1 MKKSSGYIPEL
12 DGVRGLAIILVVI
25 FHAFMLAVVP
35 MKGLIP
41 TLASYGFAGVDLFFV
56 LSGCLITGILLEAK
70 DRPDY
75 FKKFYAKRAL
85 RIWPLYYLLIGV
97 TFVAIPF
104 IAARAQLE
112 MGDLSV
118 LKSHSVWVYVL
129 LLQNIYYPVGG
140 PTLLLMTWS
149 LAIEEQ
155 FYLIWPWLV
164 LLFNRKCLVWIVAGV
179 LMLSPLTRFV
189 AQQRGVGV
197 SRIYFMTWYR
207 LDGLA
212 FGALIAL
219 YRASSFYE
227 ARLTWMAALVALGIG
242 APASFYLLS
251 ADPPSFVA
259 LRFSMLALASAGL
272 VTFAIWC
279 YDTRSRLGQP
289 LRAAWLR
296 YTGRVSYCLYLVHQP
311 IYYIL
316 GGRYARHV
324 VNGRVGPAIA
334 IMFLGFAISLVVA
347 TVSWFGFE
355 SQILKLKSRLH
366 EQAPTLAAVEG
377 WR

>member
-12 DGVRGLAIILVVI
+12 DGVRGLAILLVVI

-41 TLASYGFAGVDLFFV
+41 MLASYGFAGVDLFFV
-56 LSGCLITGILLEAK
+56 LSGFLITGILLDAK
-70 DRPDY
+70 GQPDY
-75 FKKFYAKRAL
+75 FKKFYTKRAL
-85 RIWPLYYLLIGV
+85 RIWPLYYLLIV
-97 TFVAIPF
+97 ITFAAIPF
-104 IAARAQLE
+104 IAARAQVE

-118 LKSHSVWVYVL
+118 LRNHSVWIYVL
-129 LLQNIYYPVGG
+129 LLQNLYYPVGG

-155 FYLIWPWLV
+155 FYLIWPWVV
-164 LLFNRKCLVWIVAGV
+164 LLFDRKWLIWIAAAV
-179 LMLSPLTRFV
+179 LMLSPVTRF
-189 AQQRGVGV
+189 AALHRGVGV
-197 SRIYFMTWYR
+197 STIYFMTWYR

-219 YRASSFYE
+219 YRASAFCE
-227 ARLTWMAALVALGIG
+227 ARRTSMAALIALGIG
-242 APASFYLLS
+242 VPASYWLLS

-259 LRFSMLALASAGL
+259 MRFSMLALASAGL
-272 VTFAIWC
+272 VMFAVWC
-279 YDTRSRLGQP
+279 YETGSRLGRP
-289 LRAAWLR
+289 LRAAWLK

-311 IYYIL
+311 IYYFL
-316 GGRYARHV
+316 GGRYARRI

-334 IMFLGFAISLVVA
+334 IMFLGFAISLAVA

-355 SQILKLKSRLH
+355 SQILKLKSRLA
-366 EQAPTLAAVEG
+366 QAAPKLAPADA
-377 WR
+377 